1 MLSLFSC
8 VLLFALVYSSESFA
22 KYLKTS
28 WYYVSRKQNI
38 RLQSIIVK
46 SSTNDESD
54 GSKGKIISCETTGS
68 CGSVRRA
75 YKQELNDL
83 REKKRQSSTPM
94 EDDYLDMISGNKPAP
109 KKSYNPFK
117 KQLPPT
123 VPPPL

>member
-1 MLSLFSC
+1 MQLFKC
-8 VLLFALVYSSESFA
+8 ILLLALVSSCDSFA
-22 KYLKTS
+22 RYLQTPLC
-28 WYYVSRKQNI
+28 YVSRHNN
-38 RLQSIIVK
+38 RLQSTIVS

-54 GSKGKIISCETTGS
+54 GSTGKIISCETTGS